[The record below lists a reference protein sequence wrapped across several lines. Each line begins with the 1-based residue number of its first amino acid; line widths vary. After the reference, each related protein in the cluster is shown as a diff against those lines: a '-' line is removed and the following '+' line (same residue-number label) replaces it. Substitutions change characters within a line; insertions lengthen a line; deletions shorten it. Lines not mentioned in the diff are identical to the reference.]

1 MPHRIRHSLPSRRP
15 NQLAEMLRFVAFGL
29 PGVLAYSLVLDL
41 ALESQSI
48 IVNFYPGGLHKQ
60 S

>member
-1 MPHRIRHSLPSRRP
+1 MPHRFCHNPLSRRL

-29 PGVLAYSLVLDL
+29 PGVLLAYSLILDFT
-41 ALESQSI
+41 LESLSTI
-48 IVNFYPGGLHKQ
+48 A